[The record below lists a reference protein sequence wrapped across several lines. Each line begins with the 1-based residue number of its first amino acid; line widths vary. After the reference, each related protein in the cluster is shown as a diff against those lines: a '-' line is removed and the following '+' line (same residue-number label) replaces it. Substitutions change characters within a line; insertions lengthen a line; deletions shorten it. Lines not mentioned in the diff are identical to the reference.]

1 LDVTALAAAV
11 SRLAKR
17 PKAAFAWQNRKKR
30 GNMRLTGLAL
40 AALCALPPVFFI
52 AAPSCAAEI
61 RVISPGVISN
71 SGLTEVAAAFEKKTG
86 VKVTIQVAGMG
97 SIMNDIKT
105 GSADVVMLPV
115 DLMGT
120 MSLTGN
126 VTDFTPLG
134 RAEIGLFKKPD
145 APRPNITAV
154 SALIAAMKT
163 ASVVFFTDPASGSMQ
178 AGMSGRLLARP
189 DFAGIKS
196 QPIKGDAEP
205 ALKRGDGDAM
215 AMGLGL
221 IHDPHNPANTET
233 GNPYL
238 VGELPA
244 ELGMHMDMATGIST
258 RTTDKEHAAA
268 FIAFAISPEMRSVW
282 KAKGIAR
289 Y

>member
-1 LDVTALAAAV
+1 
-11 SRLAKR
+11 
-17 PKAAFAWQNRKKR
+17 
-30 GNMRLTGLAL
+30 MRLSWLVAVLAL
-40 AALCALPPVFFI
+40 STVPAA
-52 AAPSCAAEI
+52 SAAEI

-97 SIMNDIKT
+97 SIMNDIKAGT
-105 GSADVVMLPV
+105 PAADVVMLPV

-145 APRPNITAV
+145 APRPGITTV
-154 SALIAAMKT
+154 PALIAAMKT

-205 ALKRGDGDAM
+205 ALKRGDGDPA

-244 ELGMHMDMATGIST
+244 ELGMHMDMATGISA
-258 RTTDKEHAAA
+258 RTADKKNAAA
-268 FIAFAISPEMRSVW
+268 FIAFAISSEMRGVW
-282 KAKGIAR
+282 KTKGIAR

>member
-1 LDVTALAAAV
+1 
-11 SRLAKR
+11 
-17 PKAAFAWQNRKKR
+17 
-30 GNMRLTGLAL
+30 MRLSWLVAVFAL
-40 AALCALPPVFFI
+40 SMVPAA
-52 AAPSCAAEI
+52 SAAEI

-97 SIMNDIKT
+97 SIMNDIKA
-105 GSADVVMLPV
+105 GAPAADVVMLPV

-145 APRPNITAV
+145 APRPDITTAP
-154 SALIAAMKT
+154 ALIAAMKT
-163 ASVVFFTDPASGSMQ
+163 ASVLFFTDPASGSMQ
-178 AGMSGRLLARP
+178 AGISGRLLARP

-205 ALKRGDGDAM
+205 ALKRGDGDAA

-244 ELGMHMDMATGIST
+244 ELGMHMDMSTGIT
-258 RTTDKEHAAA
+258 ARAADKKHAAA
-268 FIAFAISPEMRSVW
+268 LTAFTRSP
-282 KAKGIAR
+282 
-289 Y
+289 

>member
-1 LDVTALAAAV
+1 
-11 SRLAKR
+11 
-17 PKAAFAWQNRKKR
+17 
-30 GNMRLTGLAL
+30 MRLTGLAV
-40 AALCALPPVFFI
+40 LCALFPAFSI
-52 AAPSCAAEI
+52 AAPSHAAEV

-71 SGLTEVAAAFEKKTG
+71 SGLTDVAAVFEKKTG
-86 VKVTIQVAGMG
+86 VKVIIQVDGMG
-97 SIMNDIKT
+97 TIMNDIRT
-105 GSADVVMLPV
+105 GTPAADVVMLPV

-120 MSLTGN
+120 MSLTGH
-126 VTDFTPLG
+126 VTEFTPLG
-134 RAEIGLFKKPD
+134 RAEIGLFKKPG
-145 APRPNITAV
+145 APRPDITTV

-163 ASVVFFTDPASGSMQ
+163 ASMVFFTDPASGSMQ

-205 ALKRGDGDAM
+205 ALKRGDGDAA

-244 ELGMHMDMATGIST
+244 ELGMHMDMATGISA
-258 RTTDKEHAAA
+258 RAADKKNAAA
-268 FIAFAISPEMRSVW
+268 FVAFVISPGMRAVW